1 LRKNDAMMRMDGE
14 FDGERQ
20 AFIPFLSLSISNTFP
35 ERKNAPTVPLARPS
49 VSREWST
56 AQPSLDVL
64 SLTPSHESRERER
77 AGGRE

>member
-35 ERKNAPTVPLARPS
+35 ERKNAPTVPLARLP
-49 VSREWST
+49 
-56 AQPSLDVL
+56 
-64 SLTPSHESRERER
+64 
-77 AGGRE
+77 